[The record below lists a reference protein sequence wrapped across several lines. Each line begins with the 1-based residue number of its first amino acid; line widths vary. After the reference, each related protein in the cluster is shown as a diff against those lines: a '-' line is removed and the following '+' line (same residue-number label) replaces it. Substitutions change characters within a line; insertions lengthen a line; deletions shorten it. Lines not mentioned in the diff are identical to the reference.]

1 MPPILIKHVI
11 SFTSEDPKNPAD
23 NLLKL
28 EDYYKWKCASGGESK
43 AIVVLQ
49 LEKATQI
56 HSIDIGNN
64 GSAFVEVLV
73 GRSSWDSGDEF
84 KVLLVASSFMSPA
97 ESKSGAGTFRVRIF
111 GNEKLNKA
119 VASEK
124 WDRVK
129 LVCSQ
134 PYNKDDG
141 YGLSF
146 INLHSPP
153 QEEKQATANENSN
166 SLDFKAKIGR
176 FALKEESDKDEIA
189 VGSYF
194 AKRLHSSSTVSS
206 PTMAAAARDASSSIR
221 SNYVTS
227 SPSVKSAVLV
237 KKKEHSSENE
247 RASVEK
253 SKMPSSASYKQSTP
267 VSSGQTQMKR
277 PEHRTKVSSAHTVGQ
292 KQEATKRKYDEI
304 KKTDL
309 KIEPLPPKRESEVK
323 DPPPKRSKKRV
334 KYKGLAFHKL
344 MENVVFVLSGYKNPE
359 RSDLRDKAISMGA
372 KYRPDWAPGCTHL
385 ICAFKNTP
393 KFNQVLGKGK
403 IVGHK
408 WIKDCAKRK
417 ERISVKEYRIDGS
430 GSSSESEQDDNEP
443 QHDSPGKSPTR
454 RKSLDQIE
462 TGGDDT
468 DTDKSKELR
477 EEEAVTLD
485 AEQTQHGNST
495 LSYDSGSEGWDTEDE
510 IRKVKEDMAKK
521 GKRFKGDID
530 DDDYGGTTEDESDK
544 ETRGN
549 KDEDQSAKPKERP
562 SLPELPDFFDGA
574 HFLLYGEFEHTE
586 RRFLNR
592 YITAYNGVVDDY
604 MSTGTKFVVSNNDWD
619 ETFTEAFTSNPSLE
633 FVRPAWILHCH
644 EQECRVPIDSYF
656 IERE

>member
-1 MPPILIKHVI
+1 MVNEDNLAGTSSAQDEQHSEETTKEQQTEMHEEVFADASSEAEVVEDV
-11 SFTSEDPKNPAD
+11 SFESNEAEVTEDDQEQSEIVVEEEADASAGDPEPEEEEDSTEAANEEEGEEDEDDDDDEEDEDEEDPEDPADAIRESCSKAASCRPLMKSFETCEERVTSKSQTEETCLEEYLDFIKCRDKCKNPAD

-454 RKSLDQIE
+454 RKSLDQAL
-462 TGGDDT
+462 
-468 DTDKSKELR
+468 SHYCPARELLP
-477 EEEAVTLD
+477 AV
-485 AEQTQHGNST
+485 
-495 LSYDSGSEGWDTEDE
+495 
-510 IRKVKEDMAKK
+510 
-521 GKRFKGDID
+521 
-530 DDDYGGTTEDESDK
+530 
-544 ETRGN
+544 
-549 KDEDQSAKPKERP
+549 
-562 SLPELPDFFDGA
+562 LPPWA
-574 HFLLYGEFEHTE
+574 YTFL
-586 RRFLNR
+586 
-592 YITAYNGVVDDY
+592 I
-604 MSTGTKFVVSNNDWD
+604 
-619 ETFTEAFTSNPSLE
+619 
-633 FVRPAWILHCH
+633 I
-644 EQECRVPIDSYF
+644 
-656 IERE
+656 